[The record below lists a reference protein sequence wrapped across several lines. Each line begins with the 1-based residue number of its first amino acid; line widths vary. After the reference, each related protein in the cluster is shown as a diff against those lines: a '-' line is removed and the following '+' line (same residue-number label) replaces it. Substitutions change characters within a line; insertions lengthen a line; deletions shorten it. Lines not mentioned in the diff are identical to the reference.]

1 MKTTFISLA
10 FVLGTISVFAQN
22 QIKQTGSVVKTEV
35 AIQTYQDFEGTP
47 YIPVV
52 PEEGTFKIVGGN
64 KVFTFPMR
72 YDSFVGKVEYLE
84 GDIWKTPSSSVSEF
98 SIGKLNFRKNNIDV
112 QNGYYQLMYDGK
124 SKIVKTFKTIL
135 KSDNA
140 SSYASSISTKSF
152 DTAEIYYL
160 IKPSGES
167 SKISK
172 PSQKV
177 LLKLLSDK
185 PTQIE
190 EYLAR
195 EKLKIDNWDD
205 FEKVISY
212 YDTL

>member
-10 FVLGTISVFAQN
+10 FVLGTIPVFAQN
-22 QIKQTGSVVKTEV
+22 QIKQTNSALKTEV
-35 AIQTYQDFEGTP
+35 SVQTYQDFEGSP
-47 YIPVV
+47 YIPTNS
-52 PEEGTFKIVGGN
+52 EEGSFKILGGS

-72 YDSFVGKVEYLE
+72 YDSFAGKVEYLE
-84 GDIWKTPSSSVSEF
+84 GDIWKTPSSPVTEF
-98 SIGKLNFRKNNIDV
+98 SIGKLNFRKNSIDV
-112 QNGYYQLMYDGK
+112 QNGYYQIMYDGK

-140 SSYASSISTKSF
+140 SNYASSTSTKSF
-152 DTAEIYYL
+152 DTAEMYYL
-160 IKPSGES
+160 IKPSGENLR
-167 SKISK
+167 ISK

-205 FEKVISY
+205 FEKVVSY